1 MGATTNWPTQNT
13 RTSIDPGRQ
22 QLVDMTFSQSVRSA
36 LIDNYANFKG
46 TASLSE
52 CGWFSLFFILGC
64 VVVQFCVS
72 VISSFAGVSCT
83 EYGPIGNMAFWAWV
97 LPLYIPNLAV
107 WVRRCHG
114 KGRST
119 LEAVII
125 FMVTSSPIHY
135 AALMWSGVIDIPCA
149 A

>member
-1 MGATTNWPTQNT
+1 
-13 RTSIDPGRQ
+13 
-22 QLVDMTFSQSVRSA
+22 MTFSQSVHNV
-36 LIDNYANFKG
+36 LIGNYANFKG

-52 CGWFSLFFILGC
+52 YWWFALFFML
-64 VVVQFCVS
+64 VLLVVQFCTS

-83 EYGPIGNMAFWAWV
+83 EYGPIGNMAFWACV
-97 LPLYIPNLAV
+97 LPLYIPVLAV

-114 KGRST
+114 EGRST

-125 FMVTSSPIHY
+125 FMVSSSPIYY
-135 AALMWSGVIDIPCA
+135 AALMGSGVIDIPCA